1 MPPPFS
7 LCLPAWTTLQSVR
20 QSPESDLAFA
30 ARSLCCH
37 SSVLM
42 LHLKTSTGIATRVSH
57 VSPQLRNLQK
67 LRTGQSCPYC
77 THQSRC
83 LITDFDWQWLAQD
96 SDLLT
101 IRSGQENS
109 FSNAH
114 ADLNNVLNS
123 IESAWTFLKADN
135 ETLFDVILEEDV
147 TDMEEEMEEDLDTD
161 IDEFLADAR
170 KVLNED
176 NTVTFTI

>member
-83 LITDFDWQWLAQD
+83 LITDFDWQWQGLKGRAMSPCLAC
-96 SDLLT
+96 SCLGPHNVRYLPKLLLPLT
-101 IRSGQENS
+101 RR
-109 FSNAH
+109 
-114 ADLNNVLNS
+114 
-123 IESAWTFLKADN
+123 TY
-135 ETLFDVILEEDV
+135 
-147 TDMEEEMEEDLDTD
+147 
-161 IDEFLADAR
+161 
-170 KVLNED
+170 
-176 NTVTFTI
+176 